1 MASNLRDRGYPSSV
15 TTTRS
20 AGQQPRVARQLSG
33 TATGLNKG
41 ASTNSTPKV
50 EVDQLY
56 NDNAQKVGT
65 LINAMMKAKNIPV
78 EVNGQTNLFS
88 PDYNWGKWTDTTYSA
103 RTPDGTRL
111 GFANKYH
118 DFNPSGMNGYSVGV
132 DNLYGLGDDYVNK
145 EYNLPLGITA
155 SMEYDGDGTLS
166 GSLEVPQR
174 NYYLQA
180 LANLLRR

>member
-1 MASNLRDRGYPSSV
+1 MNRVPA
-15 TTTRS
+15 RS
-20 AGQQPRVARQLSG
+20 HSTLEG
-33 TATGLNKG
+33 TATGFRKG
-41 ASTNSTPKV
+41 ASTNESPRI
-50 EVDQLY
+50 ESEQLY

-132 DNLYGLGDDYVNK
+132 DNLYGLGEDYKYK
-145 EYNLPLGITA
+145 EYNLPLGVTA
-155 SMEYDGDGTLS
+155 SMEYDGDGTLA

-180 LANLLRR
+180 LANLLRGQR